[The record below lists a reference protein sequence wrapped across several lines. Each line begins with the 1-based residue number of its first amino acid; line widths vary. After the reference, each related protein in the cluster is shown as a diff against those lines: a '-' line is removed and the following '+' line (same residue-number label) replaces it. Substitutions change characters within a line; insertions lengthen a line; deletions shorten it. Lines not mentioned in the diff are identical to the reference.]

1 MIRKAFINN
10 RVLNLIK
17 QASSYSFPIDPCDFV
32 PSEKQIRFVSYQQFS
47 SDIGISL
54 LDLISACE
62 SSVGCT
68 FYYREKC
75 RYLILYNI
83 DTAQTVPGRIRWTKA
98 HELGHIVLGHFDH
111 MTCNSSQKLSD
122 KDLESEADYFA
133 ATLLCPMP
141 LFKTFGISSPAQI
154 QSQFGVSKEAS
165 INRWN
170 DYLEW
175 QHWHKKT
182 AFESDIVRLYRQH
195 QNPCDS
201 APEPWM
207 QTHPALHRLQK
218 EISERSPTHRL

>member
-10 RVLNLIK
+10 QVLNLIK
-17 QASSYSFPIDPCDFV
+17 EASSYSFPIEPCEFV
-32 PSEKQIRFVSYQQFS
+32 PVDKQIRFISYQQFS
-47 SDIGISL
+47 SDIGIPL
-54 LDLISACE
+54 TDLISICE

-68 FYYREKC
+68 FYDHAKC

-83 DTAQTVPGRIRWTKA
+83 DTAKTVPGRIRWTKA

-111 MTCNSSQKLSD
+111 LSCDSSCKLSD
-122 KDLESEADYFA
+122 KELESEADYFA

-141 LFKTFGISSPAQI
+141 LCKTFGISSPAQI
-154 QSQFGVSKEAS
+154 QSRFGLSKEAS
-165 INRWN
+165 TNRWN

-195 QNPCDS
+195 QNPCDN
-201 APEPWM
+201 APEPWT
-207 QTHPALHRLQK
+207 QTHPTLRRLQK
-218 EISERSPTHRL
+218 EISERSAIHHL

>member
-10 RVLNLIK
+10 QVLNLIK
-17 QASSYSFPIDPCDFV
+17 EASSYSFPIEPCEFA
-32 PSEKQIRFVSYQQFS
+32 PANKQIRFVSYQQFS
-47 SDIGISL
+47 SDIGIPL
-54 LDLISACE
+54 LDLISTCE

-68 FYYREKC
+68 FYDHAKC

-83 DTAQTVPGRIRWTKA
+83 STAQTVPGRIRWTKA
-98 HELGHIVLGHFDH
+98 HELGHIVLGHFDQLS
-111 MTCNSSQKLSD
+111 CDSSCRLND

-141 LFKTFGISSPAQI
+141 LFKIFDISSPVQI
-154 QSQFGVSKEAS
+154 QSQFGLSKEAS

-170 DYLEW
+170 DYLKW

-182 AFESDIVRLYRQH
+182 AFESDIVRLYRQR
-195 QNPCDS
+195 QNPCGS

-207 QTHPALHRLQK
+207 QTHPALRKSQK
-218 EISERSPTHRL
+218 EISERSAIRHL